1 MYEND
6 RMLIFAI
13 VSISLYAL
21 LNLAVKRAVD
31 NPDYSLVRDD
41 RVRFHRDYDFWR

>member
-41 RVRFHRDYDFWR
+41 RVHFHRDYDFWR

>member
-1 MYEND
+1 MYENY
-6 RMLIFAI
+6 RMLIFFI

-41 RVRFHRDYDFWR
+41 RINFHRNHNFWR